1 MFFPCLY
8 CSFGGVDAVIVGVDE
23 LDVCFCGAYVFFD
36 CFAALIV
43 HDVEF
48 WLETTVRE
56 VFIYFTEGVG

>member
-8 CSFGGVDAVIVGVDE
+8 CSFGSVDAVIIWVDE
-23 LDVCFCGAYVFFD
+23 LNVCFCGAYVIFD
-36 CFAALIV
+36 GFAALIV

-56 VFIYFTEGVG
+56 VFIHFTEGSG